1 MLRYA
6 TKVEAD
12 VTKLLPL
19 IDASSAKFVAAVLVR
34 EAINIHPV
42 LPAAVLQ
49 VSIFEV
55 NVGLLYAWS

>member
-6 TKVEAD
+6 VRTEAE

-19 IDASSAKFVAAVLVR
+19 IDASSAKFVASVLYL
-34 EAINIHPV
+34 EPINIHPV
-42 LPAAVLQ
+42 LPAVVLQ

-55 NVGLLYAWS
+55 VVICE